1 MAEPVSAA
9 LGRSVEPVH
18 LIIVGTVHLDPDG
31 FTALTTAMNKFAP
44 DLVTVDVSN
53 YAVEFRRSRSAGFLR
68 RLDAFRRPDGKLP
81 PALTAVEA
89 QLAVPFEVRAA
100 ETWGGK
106 FMLIGSDDDSR
117 QRLSLLANELM
128 APENLTFLAGESS
141 PCLQTQILRQWEKA
155 RSEYLRPGAIEP
167 CDSRIADILRH
178 LVAGTGGILL
188 HVTGWQHLE
197 PLAALLK
204 DLSPELYLLSCL
216 KNDSQKP

>member
-1 MAEPVSAA
+1 MMPKAAEKV
-9 LGRSVEPVH
+9 R

-31 FTALTTAMNKFAP
+31 FTALTTALNKFAP
-44 DLVTVDVSN
+44 GLVTVDVSN

-81 PALTAVEA
+81 LALAAVEA

-100 ETWGGK
+100 EAWGGK

-141 PCLQTQILRQWEKA
+141 PWLQTQILRQWEKA

-178 LVAGTGGILL
+178 LAAGTEGVLL
-188 HVTGWQHLE
+188 HITGWQHLA
-197 PLAALLK
+197 PLAALLPG
-204 DLSPELYLLSCL
+204 LMPELYLLDQLS
-216 KNDSQKP
+216 KRF

>member
-1 MAEPVSAA
+1 MMPKAAEKV
-9 LGRSVEPVH
+9 R

-31 FTALTTAMNKFAP
+31 FTALTTALNKFAP

-68 RLDAFRRPDGKLP
+68 RLDAFRWPDGKLP

-141 PCLQTQILRQWEKA
+141 PWLQTQILRQWEKA

-167 CDSRIADILRH
+167 CDSRIAEILRH
-178 LVAGTGGILL
+178 LAAGTEGILL
-188 HVTGWQHLE
+188 HITGWQHLA
-197 PLAALLK
+197 PLAARLPGLM
-204 DLSPELYLLSCL
+204 PELCLLDQLS
-216 KNDSQKP
+216 KRF